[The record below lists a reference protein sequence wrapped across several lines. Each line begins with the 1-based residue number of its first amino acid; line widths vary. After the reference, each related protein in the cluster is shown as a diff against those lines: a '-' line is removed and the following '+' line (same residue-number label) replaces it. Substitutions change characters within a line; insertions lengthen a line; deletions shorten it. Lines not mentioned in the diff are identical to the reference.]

1 MLIVSGAFAICIVL
15 MFAFVYWQMASDL
28 TTSVD
33 DLILAHTIVR
43 TRIKRTAAKMS
54 RNICGKIRAA

>member
-33 DLILAHTIVR
+33 VI
-43 TRIKRTAAKMS
+43 
-54 RNICGKIRAA
+54 

>member
-28 TTSVD
+28 TTVD